1 MLTARPF
8 ILLASNLGIFTKL
21 KIVSFTL
28 GAFSFK
34 ALSICFG
41 CPKSLALRD
50 EEVAS
55 ITGFH
60 IDKIAHLTQFFDAF
74 KKNDLHFDV
83 SLILARLMLDT

>member
-1 MLTARPF
+1 
-8 ILLASNLGIFTKL
+8 
-21 KIVSFTL
+21 L
-28 GAFSFK
+28 GAFGFK

-50 EEVAS
+50 EEVTR

-60 IDKIAHLTQFFDAF
+60 IDEIAHLTQFFDTL

-83 SLILARLMLDT
+83 SLILAMLMLSHKASEPESVIA